1 MLELWALGTLEL
13 KGTTDSLEPIL
24 ARPKRAAVLAYLVLD
39 RPGLF
44 HRHRSLAAMFW
55 PGMDT
60 PAAHDALDRELAALR
75 RELPDGVIT
84 DRDGGRVGVAM
95 RSVRCDVHDFEDHVA
110 AGRWAEALA
119 LYRGDLLDGLT
130 LPETDGFR
138 DWLAEERKRL
148 RLLAALASDGLA
160 RESA

>member
-13 KGTTDSLEPIL
+13 RGSREPLEPIL

-44 HRHRSLAAMFW
+44 HRDDSLAAMFW
-55 PGMDT
+55 PGLDA

-84 DRDGGRVGVAM
+84 ARDGGRVGIAM
-95 RSVRCDVHDFEDHVA
+95 KSVRCDVHDFEDHVA

-119 LYRGDLLDGLT
+119 LYRGDLLEGLT
-130 LPETDGFR
+130 LPETDGFSN
-138 DWLAEERKRL
+138 WLEEERKRL
-148 RLLAALASDGLA
+148 RLLATLASDGLA
-160 RESA
+160 REPA